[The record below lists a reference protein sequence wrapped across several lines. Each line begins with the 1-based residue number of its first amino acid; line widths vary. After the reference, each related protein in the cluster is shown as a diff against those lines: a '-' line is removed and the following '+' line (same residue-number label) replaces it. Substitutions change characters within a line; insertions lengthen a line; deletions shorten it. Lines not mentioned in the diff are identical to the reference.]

1 MPYKVIITGSTG
13 MVGKGVLYECL
24 ESKEIDQVLVINRSS
39 LGLSHPKL
47 KEVLLDDFLKI
58 ETLKEKLKGYDACFY
73 CMGISALGLS
83 EEKYSRITYDT
94 TKAFADN
101 LLELNPNLVF
111 NYVSGDGT
119 DSTEKGS
126 MMWARVKGK
135 TENMILGK
143 GFKDAYAF
151 RPGAILPEKGIKSR
165 TKLYNFFYLIFRPM
179 FPLLRKSENITTT
192 TKLGYAMINTLS
204 HPLDKKILYN
214 KDINLLA
221 AN

>member
-1 MPYKVIITGSTG
+1 MGYGVIITGSTG

-24 ESKEIDQVLVINRSS
+24 ESKDIDKVLVVNRSS

-47 KEVLLDDFLKI
+47 KEELLDDFIKI
-58 ETLKEKLKGYDACFY
+58 DTLKDKLKGYDACFY
-73 CMGISALGLS
+73 CMGISALGLK
-83 EEKYSRITYDT
+83 EETYHRITYET
-94 TKAFADN
+94 AKAFADI
-101 LLELNPNLVF
+101 LFELNPDLVF
-111 NYVSGDGT
+111 NYVSGEGT

-165 TKLYNFFYLIFRPM
+165 TKLYNFFYLIFRPL

-192 TKLGYAMINTLS
+192 TKLGQAMLNTLLFG
-204 HPLDKKILYN
+204 LDKKILYN
-214 KDINLLA
+214 KDINNLA
-221 AN
+221 SR